1 MFPWWMCNR
10 TSCLHMKVFQ
20 RFGLWTR
27 QWKPFDLLHW
37 LHAPVKPTLSRGRR
51 FLSMLYIT
59 CDSRKSNAAHYR
71 RLKIFCRHTT
81 RVKHQVIFV
90 QGAKTYKFQTLWEAF
105 ANYTRGVHSNV
116 SPHLCLWSHA
126 NVSQKAQS
134 GRVSNSMALR
144 VSALIGALWV

>member
-51 FLSMLYIT
+51 FFVNVVHHVWLKEVECRTLSTLENILQT
-59 CDSRKSNAAHYR
+59 HD
-71 RLKIFCRHTT
+71 

-134 GRVSNSMALR
+134 GRVSNSIALR